1 MTEKNDSYYF
11 NSRPGFA
18 NARGMTESGMVG
30 GAVEHLVERAPP
42 VQVDSGAK
50 ESAPDDRRNNMPTT
64 LGMGSSFSDAMQQ
77 YFGGDASTQQEIM
90 SKVES
95 LIHQH
100 NVSLAQQ
107 EKEKTENTDN
117 LPGLSV
123 NNPLESTVIAKNGP
137 LPQGMVP
144 ESVTTTMPGQKKKR
158 QRARAKPQDG
168 TRERQTSTYRGVTR
182 HSRSGR
188 YEAHIWVKELRRQ
201 VYLGGYEHEEHAAE
215 AYDIAA
221 LKSKG
226 RTTKI
231 NFDISKYEDLL
242 DCIDRMTMD
251 ELVMAIRRQSQGFS
265 RGTSTFRGVTRHPTG
280 RWEARI
286 GIPGSK
292 HVYLGLFTEEIGAA
306 RAYDKSLVRLRG
318 KGASTNFSL
327 GDYREELCDFHRLQS
342 KILQGDP
349 RVMEITSNQKHYE
362 AWLKHGSMAHP
373 VLLND
378 DDNAAHT
385 KSLVEEDL
393 NMVKRMIDQNGS
405 TPSHAWFDGN
415 GLLAGIESNEML
427 TRQHHTSDPSVG
439 PALEALKRAAQSTH
453 HAT

>member
-1 MTEKNDSYYF
+1 MC
-11 NSRPGFA
+11 
-18 NARGMTESGMVG
+18 GMAETGIVG
-30 GAVEHLVERAPP
+30 GAVEHMVGRAPS
-42 VQVDSGAK
+42 QEDNGGK
-50 ESAPDDRRNNMPTT
+50 ESTPCGIT
-64 LGMGSSFSDAMQQ
+64 LEVGSSFSNVMQQ
-77 YFGGDASTQQEIM
+77 YLGGDASTQKDIM

-100 NVSLAQQ
+100 NISLATQQ
-107 EKEKTENTDN
+107 AEGESTASDN
-117 LPGLSV
+117 LPGMSV
-123 NNPLESTVIAKNGP
+123 SNPLDSTVIAKNGP
-137 LPQGMVP
+137 LALGMVP
-144 ESVTTTMPGQKKKR
+144 ESAKTAMPGQKKKR
-158 QRARAKPQDG
+158 QRARAKPQEG
-168 TRERQTSTYRGVTR
+168 ARERQTSTYRGVTR

-188 YEAHIWVKELRRQ
+188 FEAHIWVKELRRQ
-201 VYLGGYEHEEHAAE
+201 VYLGGYEQEEHAAE

-226 RTTKI
+226 RSTKI

-265 RGTSTFRGVTRHPTG
+265 RGTSAFRGVTRHPTG

-292 HVYLGLFTEEIGAA
+292 HVYLGLFTEEVGAA

-327 GDYREELCDFHRLQS
+327 GDYRDELCDFHKLQS

-349 RVMEITSNQKHYE
+349 RVIEITSNQKDYE
-362 AWLKHGSMAHP
+362 AWLKCGSMTHP
-373 VLLND
+373 ALSD
-378 DDNAAHT
+378 DENAAHT
-385 KSLVEEDL
+385 KSLVEADL

-405 TPSHAWFDGN
+405 SSAHEWFDSSGF
-415 GLLAGIESNEML
+415 LDGIEAHAML
-427 TRQHHTSDPSVG
+427 GRHHHTRGPSVG
-439 PALEALKRAAQSTH
+439 PALEALKQAAQSNH
-453 HAT
+453 HGT

>member
-1 MTEKNDSYYF
+1 
-11 NSRPGFA
+11 
-18 NARGMTESGMVG
+18 MTESGMVG

-42 VQVDSGAK
+42 VQEDGGAK
-50 ESAPDDRRNNMPTT
+50 ESAPDDGRNNMRTT
-64 LGMGSSFSDAMQQ
+64 LATGSSFSDAMQQ
-77 YFGGDASTQQEIM
+77 YFGGDASTHKKSCPKWSLLSTNIM
-90 SKVES
+90 S
-95 LIHQH
+95 HWQH
-100 NVSLAQQ
+100 SR
-107 EKEKTENTDN
+107 KRKTENTDN

-158 QRARAKPQDG
+158 QRARVKPQDG

-188 YEAHIWVKELRRQ
+188 FEAHIWVKELRRQ

-231 NFDISKYEDLL
+231 NFDLSKYEDLL

-349 RVMEITSNQKHYE
+349 RVMEI
-362 AWLKHGSMAHP
+362 HP
-373 VLLND
+373 
-378 DDNAAHT
+378 
-385 KSLVEEDL
+385 
-393 NMVKRMIDQNGS
+393 
-405 TPSHAWFDGN
+405 
-415 GLLAGIESNEML
+415 
-427 TRQHHTSDPSVG
+427 TRSIMRRG
-439 PALEALKRAAQSTH
+439 
-453 HAT
+453 